1 MNIGE
6 TEPGQ
11 SPLETL
17 QNLKLRPSLAFGII
31 ILTALLAFEIFNYS
45 TTDYALRDL
54 LGELKF
60 MGLRWA
66 TILSI
71 AFCGIDFAGIARLF
85 TPQQSADEPKEV
97 WYLFGAWLLAAT
109 MNAILTWWGVSMA
122 VSNHAVVS
130 SQSVVEPGTLTKIVP
145 AFVAIMVWVIRILII
160 GSLSYAGDHLFSA
173 DGKHEGLPA
182 STRRSL
188 GNSATRN
195 LPEYTPA
202 VTLAPRPVVN
212 RTAVARPAQP
222 QPAHRGA
229 SLPPEPPLN
238 RPEPTYHSLGAR
250 SAAPRPL
257 NSNGERRT

>member
-1 MNIGE
+1 MNLSDAEE
-6 TEPGQ
+6 TGR
-11 SPLETL
+11 SPLDAL
-17 QNLKLRPSLAFGII
+17 QNLKVRPSLAFGII

-60 MGLRWA
+60 AGLRWA

-85 TPQQSADEPKEV
+85 TPQQGTDEPKEV

-122 VSNHAVVS
+122 VHNHAIVS

-160 GSLSYAGDHLFSA
+160 GSLSYAGDHMFAA
-173 DGKHEGLPA
+173 DGKHQSSA
-182 STRRSL
+182 VSNRRSL
-188 GNSATRN
+188 GNPATRS
-195 LPEYTPA
+195 LPEYTPS
-202 VTLAPRPVVN
+202 LNMAPRPVAQ
-212 RTAVARPAQP
+212 RAAAPRPVQS
-222 QPAHRGA
+222 AHRA
-229 SLPPEPPLN
+229 APPPPEPVPA

-250 SAAPRPL
+250 SAAPRTL
-257 NSNGERRT
+257 GNNGNHRP